1 MASLSYPS
9 KGLGGVMKRPS
20 MPLVWLAVMVL
31 ALAALPACGASTP
44 PSPSP
49 SPSPESGVRGVAK
62 SAGGPSVDGTTSVW
76 PSSNVTVVAHR
87 GAVDGPVVAQAFAD
101 HDGEFRIDLPPG
113 TYTLVQAEVASQPKT
128 VTVHA
133 GEYVRITLWQ
143 AIP

>member
-1 MASLSYPS
+1 MNRSTIVL
-9 KGLGGVMKRPS
+9 V
-20 MPLVWLAVMVL
+20 PLAALLL

-49 SPSPESGVRGVAK
+49 SPSAESGVRGVAK
-62 SAGGPSVDGTTSVW
+62 SAGGPSVDGTTNVW
-76 PSSNVTVVAHR
+76 PSSNVTVVAHS
-87 GAVDGPVVAQAFAD
+87 GAVDGPVVAQAVAD
-101 HDGEFRIDLPPG
+101 HDGRFRIDLPPG
-113 TYTLVQAEVASQPKT
+113 TYTLVQAEPASQPKT